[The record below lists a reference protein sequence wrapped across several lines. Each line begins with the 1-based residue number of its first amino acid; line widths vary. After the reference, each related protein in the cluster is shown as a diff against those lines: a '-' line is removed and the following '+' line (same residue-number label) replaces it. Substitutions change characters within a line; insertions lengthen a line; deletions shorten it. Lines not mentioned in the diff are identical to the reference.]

1 MVPEMGPPE
10 TTSRQSPLA
19 DDPLCRGYPLGLRAR
34 TEPCRCPRDAFPGRR
49 IATAPTT
56 VSSISRTPYRMSF
69 FGGGTDYPTWFREN
83 GGAVLAATIN
93 RFCYINCRYLPP
105 FFRHKTGDVW
115 SQIENVADNWPIKRS
130 VIPAV
135 LEWLG
140 FEGGVEIHHNGDLPA
155 RSGLGSSSAFTVG
168 LLHALHAVRGQMVS
182 KREVAAQAIH
192 VEQHLLAEA
201 VGVQDQIETA
211 YGGLNLIKISPDGA
225 FHVSP
230 VMISDE
236 RLRSLQ
242 DHLML
247 FYTGVARAS
256 TVAADQIA
264 AIPYKQREL
273 TAMRQM
279 VDESLAILTSERE
292 LGDFGRL
299 LHEAWKIKRT
309 LSATVAPPFIDEIYD
324 RARRA
329 GAIGG
334 KLLGAG
340 GGGFMLLFAAPDR
353 RQAVLDAL
361 AGLLIVPIA
370 FERNGTQLILC
381 DPEQYSPASHT
392 RPDLVASSDDLAR

>member
-1 MVPEMGPPE
+1 
-10 TTSRQSPLA
+10 
-19 DDPLCRGYPLGLRAR
+19 
-34 TEPCRCPRDAFPGRR
+34 
-49 IATAPTT
+49 
-56 VSSISRTPYRMSF
+56 MSF

-93 RFCYINCRYLPP
+93 RFCYINCRYLAP
-105 FFRHKTGDVW
+105 FVQRETRAVW
-115 SQIENVADNWPIKRS
+115 SQIENVEDNWTIKRP
-130 VIPAV
+130 VISTV

-140 FEGGVEIHHNGDLPA
+140 FEGEVEIHHNGDLPA

-168 LLHALHAVRGQMVS
+168 LLHALHALRGQMVT

-211 YGGLNLIKISPDGA
+211 YGGLNLIKISPDGV

-230 VMISDE
+230 VMIPDE
-236 RLRSLQ
+236 RMQSLQ

-279 VDESLAILTSERE
+279 VDESLAILTSAHD
-292 LGDFGRL
+292 LSDFGRL

-370 FERNGTQLILC
+370 FERNGSQLILC

-392 RPDLVASSDDLAR
+392 RPDFVASADDLAR